1 MAPFLNFPTVNEVT
15 NRQEASRMPRCMTP
29 IHSATSATALQP
41 FSHGTKSSAVRK
53 RSSMHRNLFDHPV
66 RDREW
71 ETEPRGCVPPAVTA
85 EGMLRAKITCG
96 TLPASQR
103 LFRVKTANSLQ
114 RR

>member
-1 MAPFLNFPTVNEVT
+1 
-15 NRQEASRMPRCMTP
+15 MPRCMTLDT
-29 IHSATSATALQP
+29 HTFCNKCHRFTA

-85 EGMLRAKITCG
+85 EGLLRAKITCG